1 MNMVAVFDG
10 LGAHLALLDDIEV
23 DVMIGAEFLQHGI
36 ETLPRPP
43 EQLAKPMDGDSV
55 VVGAEAIVGGLEL
68 PP

>member
-1 MNMVAVFDG
+1 MDMRAVFDG
-10 LGAHLALLDDIEV
+10 LRAHLALLDDIEV
-23 DVMIGAEFLQHGI
+23 DVMIGSEFLQQGI

-55 VVGAEAIVGGLEL
+55 VVGAEAMVGSLEL